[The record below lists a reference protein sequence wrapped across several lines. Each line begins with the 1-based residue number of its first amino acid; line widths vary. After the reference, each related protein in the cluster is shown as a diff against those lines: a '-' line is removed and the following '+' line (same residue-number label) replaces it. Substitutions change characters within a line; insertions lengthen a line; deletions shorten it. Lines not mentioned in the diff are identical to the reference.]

1 MLGDTDYKDKTAL
14 AATKAWANFVI
25 SKECTD
31 LGKNDAFIPIE
42 GNLLKIAT
50 AAIAKLG

>member
-1 MLGDTDYKDKTAL
+1 MLGDSDYKDKASV
-14 AATKAWANFVI
+14 AATKAWANFII